1 MTDETTPPAKPK
13 ALRGFAAM
21 TPEKRRAVSIKGGS
35 SVPAE
40 KRTFSKNRALAK
52 DAGRKGGVAETKAS
66 PRGK

>member
-1 MTDETTPPAKPK
+1 MA
-13 ALRGFAAM
+13 
-21 TPEKRRAVSIKGGS
+21 PEKRRAISIKGGS